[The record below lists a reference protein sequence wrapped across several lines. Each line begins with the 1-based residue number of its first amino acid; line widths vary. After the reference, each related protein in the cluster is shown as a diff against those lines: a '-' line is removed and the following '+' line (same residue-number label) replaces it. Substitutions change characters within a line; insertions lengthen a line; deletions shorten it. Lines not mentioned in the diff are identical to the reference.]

1 MTIVSPRTAATAAGT
16 LAIILAAPSSSQV
29 ADQRPTQLPQF
40 AAHETCDLTLP
51 HGLPAQFQATV
62 CLGGESVELE
72 LALGSLRHPDFK
84 VLVDIGRGELVE
96 VEAPPVRTYRGI
108 VKGELESAAA
118 VSLLESGLQGMITRA
133 DGTMWYVEPLSNL
146 DAGAPAGR
154 HVAYRAEDVFGIPG
168 SCGVDLLA
176 TPVVTNVA
184 DLPDPPD
191 DEGGV
196 AGGPIYVCEIACD
209 ADFEY
214 YQKNSST
221 VLGTVSDIE
230 TLMASV
236 SSVYESDVGI
246 TYEITTI
253 VVRSTSDDPYTTTD
267 AGALLC
273 EFRTTW
279 NSAPESSIQREV
291 GHLFTGKSLLG
302 TTLGVGWIGVV
313 CNQTGVDCGS
323 FGQLAYSLVESK
335 AAGLSFGSRTAL
347 SAHELG
353 HNWGAQ
359 HCDSQSP
366 CHIMCAG
373 LGGCDGIA
381 GSNLK
386 FGPFE
391 QGQITAYRNSVSCD
405 LLLPAAQTLPFYE
418 PFNSISTSK
427 WIYNKGGAVGTAA
440 LNEPSP
446 TTSLVLDAVGSN
458 AYQDDEIRS
467 NFVLLGGVPN
477 NVTFSYYVSR
487 TSVEAGEK
495 LFVDYL
501 NSTLKWV
508 QLNELISDGVNQ
520 TNFTQYSHILP
531 GNAKHDKFRMRFRVD
546 VSDTTDDWF
555 IDDVRL
561 DAIPLPSNDEC
572 ASALPVGDGS
582 VAFDT
587 VGATNSSPFPPISC
601 NDGNFQ
607 TLTNDLWYLYT
618 APCTGLVTISTCG
631 SASFDTRILVYA
643 AGACPAA
650 ATPVIACDDNSAG
663 CANGTSLVT
672 FPAIQGTG
680 YLVRLGG
687 INATGTGTLGISC
700 APFCPDLDSD
710 GICDGDDNCPSVAN
724 PGQADGDGDSV
735 GDACDNCPLA
745 SNPLQEDANRNGIGD
760 ACEAPACPADFSGDG
775 TVDGADLGTLLA
787 AWGTPNPQAD
797 LNDDGVVDGAD
808 LGALLAAWGSC
819 PS

>member
-1 MTIVSPRTAATAAGT
+1 
-16 LAIILAAPSSSQV
+16 
-29 ADQRPTQLPQF
+29 
-40 AAHETCDLTLP
+40 
-51 HGLPAQFQATV
+51 V
-62 CLGGESVELE
+62 CIGGERVDVEL
-72 LALGSLRHPDFK
+72 AQGSLRHADFK
-84 VLVDIGRGELVE
+84 VLVDVGHGELVE

-108 VKGELESAAA
+108 VKGELDSSASL
-118 VSLLESGLQGMITRA
+118 SLLDSGLQGMIIRA
-133 DGTMWYVEPLSNL
+133 DGSMWYLEPLSNL
-146 DAGAPAGR
+146 EQGAVAGR
-154 HVAYRAEDVFGIPG
+154 HVAYRAEDVFAIPG
-168 SCGVDLLA
+168 SCGVDLLGL
-176 TPVVTNVA
+176 PVITDVKE
-184 DLPDPPD
+184 LPDAPD
-191 DEGGV
+191 AEGGV

-230 TLMASV
+230 TLLASV
-236 SSVYESDVGI
+236 ASVYEIDVGI

-253 VVRSTSDDPYTTTD
+253 VVRSTSDDPYTTND

-273 EFRTTW
+273 EFRSTW
-279 NSAPESSIQREV
+279 NSSPETSIQREV
-291 GHLFTGKSLLG
+291 AHLFTGKSLAG
-302 TTLGVGWIGVV
+302 STLGVGWIGVV
-313 CNQTGVDCGS
+313 CNQDGVDCGS
-323 FGQLAYSLVESK
+323 FGELAYSLVESK
-335 AAGLSFGSRTAL
+335 SPGLSFGSRTAL

-366 CHIMCAG
+366 CHIMCAS
-373 LGGCDGIA
+373 LGGCDGVA

-405 LLLPAAQTLPFYE
+405 LLLPSPQSLPFYE

-427 WIYNKGGAVGTAA
+427 WIYNNGCAVGTAA

-446 TTSLVLDAVGSN
+446 TTSLVLDATGSN
-458 AYQDDEIRS
+458 PYQDDEIRS

-477 NVTFSYYVSR
+477 NVEFSYYVSR
-487 TSVEAGEK
+487 TGVESGEK

-501 NSTLKWV
+501 NSTQKWV
-508 QLNELISDGVNQ
+508 QLNELVSDGVNQ
-520 TNFTQYSHILP
+520 TNFTQYKHILP
-531 GNAKHDKFRMRFRVD
+531 ANAKHDKFRMRFRVD
-546 VSDTTDDWF
+546 VTESNDDWF

-587 VGATNSSPFPPISC
+587 VGATTSSPFPPISC

-607 TLTNDLWYLYT
+607 TLTNDIWFLYT
-618 APCTGLVTISTCG
+618 APCTGLVTVSTCG
-631 SASFDTRILVYA
+631 TASFDTRLVIYA
-643 AGACPAA
+643 AGTCPNA
-650 ATPVIACDDNSAG
+650 ATSVIACDDNAAG
-663 CANGTSLVT
+663 CANGTSLAT
-672 FPAIQGTG
+672 FPAIQGLG

-687 INATGTGTLGISC
+687 INATGSGSMEISC

-710 GICDGDDNCPSVAN
+710 GVCDGDDNCPSVAN
-724 PGQADGDGDSV
+724 ANQADGDGDGV
-735 GDACDNCPLA
+735 GDACDNCPA
-745 SNPLQEDANRNGIGD
+745 VANPLQEDANRNGIGD
-760 ACEAPACPADFSGDG
+760 ACEAPPCPADFSGDG
-775 TVDGADLGTLLA
+775 VVNGADLGTLLA
-787 AWGTPNPQAD
+787 AWGTADAQAD

-808 LGALLAAWGSC
+808 LGALLAAWGDC
-819 PS
+819 P